1 MGKKSPAPPPAP
13 DYAGA
18 AQQQGIANLEAAR
31 LTARL
36 SNPNVITPLGGQR
49 VTFGRPQFNMNAY
62 NAAMADW
69 RARNPQAPGAPPTGA
84 PPTGTPPQ
92 SAPIDTGGGAFQ
104 PTTGDETAR
113 VGEGLYGDMKQGGM
127 PVGRR
132 EALGLDDGREYTQN
146 RADFTTLPSGA
157 QVPTAML
164 IGGNRIDA
172 SGMGP
177 GAANRAAQGYGGGY
191 MGDVMPTREMFTE
204 MVDLDTPT
212 IEQYLTP
219 EAQATLEAQQ
229 RVERALSGLG
239 EQAIGRVSDI
249 YATNF
254 TPQGIPAQQFNFG
267 GYGNLPTLPELRG
280 EARADVSALP
290 VNFGPTAGQY
300 GMAAGGPAGVQ
311 FGGLDTSGLAPVQ
324 TGVGQFGTAQ
334 GGPAAGTLQGLNL
347 SGVGGA
353 QVNVTPGQF
362 GMAQGGPSGIGASTL
377 DTSGLGMAGGG
388 PGGGAFGA
396 AQGGVSA
403 PSLRGQYDLTGVGDV
418 ARAPEAAAAMQGG
431 PAAPTLQ
438 GQLDTSQ
445 LAAMPVN
452 AGMTAQQAIMS
463 RLEPQLQRQRAQLE
477 TQLANQ
483 GLVRGGEAYNAAVQ
497 EQAQREN
504 DLRTQAALQGLSLD
518 MAARQQGLGEAQ
530 ALGGFANQAAL
541 AGFGAGQQATAAQ
554 NAAAQQN
561 FQNALARQAAEN
573 QAQQQ
578 AFGQRAQAG
587 QFGNEAQLAA
597 FQAALQSQAA
607 GNQAIGQNFGQAQAA
622 QAMANQAQA
631 QNFQQRLASG
641 EFGRQGQLAAF
652 QTAQQAQQAQ
662 NAAMAQN
669 FQQAMAVDEAARAA
683 QAQRFGQAVTGTQV
697 GAALTGQQFEM
708 GQQAQQAQNAA
719 IAQNAQIAL
728 QSGQF
733 ANQAQAQQFAQRLA
747 AGEFGREAQMA
758 SFQTGQAA
766 QEAVNRAIAQNFQQG
781 IGAAGA
787 YNTAAAQQFGQ
798 NMDIA
803 GLYNAALAQNQQA
816 ALQQAQ
822 AQAALQAQGFN
833 QAQAAANFLNAQR
846 QAAIQEQLALRSQ
859 PLNEIAAIMGGAQV
873 QMPQFQAYQ
882 GAEVGAAPIFGATQA
897 AGNFAQQNYQ
907 NQVGAYNARMG
918 LYGSLAG
925 AAGAAAGGGFF
936 GKGFGG

>member
-1 MGKKSPAPPPAP
+1 MGKKSPKPPPAP

-49 VTFGRPQFNMNAY
+49 VTYGRPQFNRAAY
-62 NAAMADW
+62 DAAMANY
-69 RARNPQAPGAPPTGA
+69 RARNPQAPATGA
-84 PPTGTPPQ
+84 PQGAPSTVGVGGGAAMPT
-92 SAPIDTGGGAFQ
+92 TGGGGVQ
-104 PTTGDETAR
+104 MG
-113 VGEGLYGDMKQGGM
+113 GGGM
-127 PVGRR
+127 YGGGVDLGVTQEPMASKADGMPAARR
-132 EALGLDDGREYTQN
+132 EALGMGDDLAYTQGG
-146 RADFTTLPSGA
+146 RANFTTLPTGA

-164 IGGNRIDA
+164 IGGGRFDA

-177 GAANRAAQGYGGGY
+177 GQTQRFNQGYGGGEY
-191 MGDVMPTREMFTE
+191 LGDVMPTREMFTE

-239 EQAIGRVSDI
+239 EQAIGRVQNVYGTD
-249 YATNF
+249 F
-254 TPQGIPAQQFNFG
+254 TPQGLPAQQFQFG
-267 GYGNLPTLPELRG
+267 GYGNLPTAPELQGR
-280 EARADVSALP
+280 ARSDVSALP

-300 GMAAGGPAGVQ
+300 GMAAGGPQGLNLQ
-311 FGGLDTSGLAPVQ
+311 GLDTSGISGVQ
-324 TGVGQFGTAQ
+324 TGAGQFGTA
-334 GGPAAGTLQGLNL
+334 
-347 SGVGGA
+347 
-353 QVNVTPGQF
+353 
-362 GMAQGGPSGIGASTL
+362 
-377 DTSGLGMAGGG
+377 
-388 PGGGAFGA
+388 
-396 AQGGVSA
+396 
-403 PSLRGQYDLTGVGDV
+403 
-418 ARAPEAAAAMQGG
+418 QGG

-463 RLEPQLQRQRAQLE
+463 RLDPQLQRQRAQLE

-483 GLVRGGEAYNAAVQ
+483 GLVRGGEAFNAAIA
-497 EQAQREN
+497 EQQQQEN
-504 DLRTQAALQGLSLD
+504 DLRTQAALQGISLD

-541 AGFGAGQQATAAQ
+541 AGFGAGQQAT
-554 NAAAQQN
+554 
-561 FQNALARQAAEN
+561 
-573 QAQQQ
+573 
-578 AFGQRAQAG
+578 G
-587 QFGNEAQLAA
+587 
-597 FQAALQSQAA
+597 
-607 GNQAIGQNFGQAQAA
+607 
-622 QAMANQAQA
+622 
-631 QNFQQRLASG
+631 
-641 EFGRQGQLAAF
+641 
-652 QTAQQAQQAQ
+652 
-662 NAAMAQN
+662 
-669 FQQAMAVDEAARAA
+669 
-683 QAQRFGQAVTGTQV
+683 
-697 GAALTGQQFEM
+697 
-708 GQQAQQAQNAA
+708 AQNAA
-719 IAQNAQIAL
+719 IAQNAQLAL

-747 AGEFGREAQMA
+747 AGEFGRDAQMA

-781 IGAAGA
+781 LSAAGA
-787 YNTAAAQQFGQ
+787 YNAAAGQQFGQ
-798 NMDIA
+798 EMDIA
-803 GLYNAALAQNQQA
+803 GLYNASLAQNQQA

-833 QAQAAANFLNAQR
+833 QAQAAANFQNAQR
-846 QAAIQEQLALRSQ
+846 QAALQEQLALRAL
-859 PLNEIAAIMGGAQV
+859 PLNEVAAIMGGAQV

-907 NQVGAYNARMG
+907 NQIARQNAQMG

-925 AAGAAAGGGFF
+925 MAGTALGGPLGGAI
-936 GKGFGG
+936 GKSMFGG